1 MPMRRKAARKTRN
14 NGVPGPGPARPN
26 VRRLPLALSVSR
38 FRTACYPARVKPI
51 RTVVLAAVTAALALG
66 ATQLLPARVEQ
77 VARAVEEVRGR
88 RFDKRVPAS
97 EIETPELKRI
107 LRAKI
112 AESFPASPE
121 DTVRTLVAFGFIED
135 TPNLLDRLIEFY
147 SSQVIAFY
155 DPEPRRFYVVHGAEK
170 ALGVAAK
177 DDEEGMTGI
186 AERLIFAHELMHAL
200 QDESMR
206 LDRRM
211 KELKDNGDRA
221 LALECL
227 LEGEATLV
235 MVRVALRDLPG
246 ADEKTEEALA
256 PLLSAGAL
264 ERANVPRDI
273 PEYFVDQLFF
283 PYTEGTAYV
292 RRLAEKGWSAVDRA
306 WKNPPLSTSEILHQG
321 PPFLP
326 ATDLLPGNPK
336 ALAPAPFHFLY
347 SDTAGEWGIR
357 FLLRRGLETGEADAV
372 AALWRG
378 DRVAFFSSGGS
389 IAYLWRVRL
398 ESPAAAER
406 FETAWRKARQKSGL
420 TESLTRRGADVLV
433 VAGLPG
439 VPDLL
444 R

>member
-1 MPMRRKAARKTRN
+1 MKR
-14 NGVPGPGPARPN
+14 
-26 VRRLPLALSVSR
+26 
-38 FRTACYPARVKPI
+38 I
-51 RTVVLAAVTAALALG
+51 RTVAVAAVSAVLALG

-88 RFDKRVPAS
+88 RFERRVPAS

-107 LRAKI
+107 LRSKI
-112 AESFPASPE
+112 AESFPVSPE

-170 ALGVAAK
+170 TLGAAAG
-177 DDEEGMTGI
+177 DGEEGMSGI

-206 LDRRM
+206 LDRRLR
-211 KELKDNGDRA
+211 ELKDNGDRA

-256 PLLSAGAL
+256 PLLSAGSL
-264 ERANVPRDI
+264 ERANTGKDI

-283 PYTEGTAYV
+283 PYTDGTAYV
-292 RRLAEKGWSAVDRA
+292 RRLAEKGWSGVDRA
-306 WKNPPLSTSEILHQG
+306 WKNPPLSTSEILHEA
-321 PPFLP
+321 PPFTP
-326 ATDLLPGNPK
+326 ATDLLPGNPE
-336 ALAPAPFHFLY
+336 ALAPPAFHFLY

-378 DRVAFFSSGGS
+378 DRLAFFSSGRS
-389 IAYLWRVRL
+389 IAYRWRVRL
-398 ESPAAAER
+398 ESPGAAER
-406 FETAWRKARQKSGL
+406 FETAWKKVRQKSGL
-420 TESLTRRGADVLV
+420 SESLSRSGRDVLV
-433 VAGLPG
+433 TSNLPR
-439 VPDLL
+439 VPELL
-444 R
+444 K